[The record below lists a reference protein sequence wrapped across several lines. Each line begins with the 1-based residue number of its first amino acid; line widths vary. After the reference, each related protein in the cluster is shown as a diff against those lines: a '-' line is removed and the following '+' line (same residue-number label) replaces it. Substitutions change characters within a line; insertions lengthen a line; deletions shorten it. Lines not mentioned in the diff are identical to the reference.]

1 MTDQVADHELAAFL
15 ADFNARGVPPAAQA
29 GAAAMRAAAA
39 QRAAAKPA
47 GPAMSVSHLQVP
59 GAGPARLYRPGG
71 GVPAVLLFLHG
82 GGFVIGDLDTHDRA
96 TWPGCPRPSSS
107 PASTTRCGTRARR
120 TPGAWRRPASR

>member
-1 MTDQVADHELAAFL
+1 MTDHLADPELAAFL
-15 ADFNARGVPPAAQA
+15 TDFYARPVPPAAQV
-29 GAAAMRAAAA
+29 GAAAMRAGAA
-39 QRAAAKPA
+39 QRAAARPP
-47 GPAMSVSHLQVP
+47 GPRLSVADLAVP
-59 GAGPARLYRPGG
+59 GGCPARLYRPDGAG
-71 GVPAVLLFLHG
+71 PALALFLHG

>member
-29 GAAAMRAAAA
+29 GAAA
-39 QRAAAKPA
+39 KPA

-59 GAGPARLYRPGG
+59 GAGPARLYRPAG